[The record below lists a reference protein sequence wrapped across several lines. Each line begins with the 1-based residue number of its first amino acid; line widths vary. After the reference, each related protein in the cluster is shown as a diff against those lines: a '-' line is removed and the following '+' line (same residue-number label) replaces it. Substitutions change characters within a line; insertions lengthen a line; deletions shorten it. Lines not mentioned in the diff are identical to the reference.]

1 MKHLL
6 FLGILFAA
14 FHVSSSATPDFCRLT
29 HDEGKGPSFLYA
41 LYYDPISDLCNPFIY
56 KGEGGNENRFQ
67 TERDCIRNC
76 SANADATYPT
86 EASKACLLKKNPGDC
101 SGRLLSFY
109 YDPIHDKCKG
119 FYYTGCHG
127 NGNRFSD
134 YFRCNSTCAGIHVDG
149 DEEEEV
155 ESDTPIAIICGVVLA
170 VIITAVL
177 ITVIVLTVKSKKKS
191 TKKKAQQKSKEP
203 QTESPLNEKGIEMA

>member
-14 FHVSSSATPDFCRLT
+14 FHVSSSATPGTLNYFSLNYSYHFCRLT

-86 EASKACLLKKNPGDC
+86 EACLLKKNPGDC

-134 YFRCNSTCAGIHVDG
+134 YFRCNSTCAGIHG
-149 DEEEEV
+149 EHK
-155 ESDTPIAIICGVVLA
+155 SLFVLA

-177 ITVIVLTVKSKKKS
+177 ITVIVLTVKSK
-191 TKKKAQQKSKEP
+191 
-203 QTESPLNEKGIEMA
+203 